1 MFAHHQK
8 YSYERRDKPARSRSW
23 LRYQP
28 TEMVVVSDVTI
39 KFNVITPQGGH
50 GFAMNV
56 VSDVV
61 SDVMLKFIVMN
72 VVSDVVSDV
81 IIKFNVSDTL

>member
-39 KFNVITPQGGH
+39 KFNV
-50 GFAMNV
+50 MNV

-81 IIKFNVSDTL
+81 IIKFNVSDVVSDVVT